1 VSRAFVSSSARIAAP
16 AARVYGIIA
25 DYRKGHPRIVPPRWF
40 GPIEVERGGV
50 GAGTVI
56 RFTMTLLGKTTT
68 LRAEVAEPE
77 PGRLLT
83 ERYAGSDTTTSFRV
97 EAEPP
102 SGGADES
109 AAAACIVTIATDFPR
124 KPGLLGRLEAFL
136 GCRHL
141 RRVYR
146 EELEL
151 LRSAASAAA
160 AASL

>member
-1 VSRAFVSSSARIAAP
+1 MSRDLVAASARIAAP
-16 AARVYGIIA
+16 AARVYAIIA
-25 DYRKGHPRIVPPRWF
+25 DYRAGHPLIVPPRWF

-56 RFTMTLLGKTTT
+56 RFTMTLLGRTQT
-68 LRAEVAEPE
+68 LRAEIAEPE

-83 ERYAGSDTTTSFRV
+83 ERYAESDTTTSFRV

-102 SGGADES
+102 SEGAGEG
-109 AAAACIVTIATDFPR
+109 AAACVVTIATDFPR

-160 AASL
+160 AASF